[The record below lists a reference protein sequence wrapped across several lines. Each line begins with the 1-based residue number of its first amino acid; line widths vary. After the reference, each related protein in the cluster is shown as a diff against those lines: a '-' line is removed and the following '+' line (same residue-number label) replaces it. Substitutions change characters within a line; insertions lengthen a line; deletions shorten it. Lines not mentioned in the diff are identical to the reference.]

1 MNMCRLINILNVKN
15 NNFFIKK
22 VYIKKEEKTKKQ
34 LQKIKIKKQI
44 VINKLSV
51 K

>member
-1 MNMCRLINILNVKN
+1 
-15 NNFFIKK
+15 

>member
-1 MNMCRLINILNVKN
+1 M
-15 NNFFIKK
+15 
-22 VYIKKEEKTKKQ
+22 YIKKEEKTKKQ
-34 LQKIKIKKQI
+34 LQKIKINKQI

>member
-1 MNMCRLINILNVKN
+1 M
-15 NNFFIKK
+15 
-22 VYIKKEEKTKKQ
+22 YIKKEEKTKKQ